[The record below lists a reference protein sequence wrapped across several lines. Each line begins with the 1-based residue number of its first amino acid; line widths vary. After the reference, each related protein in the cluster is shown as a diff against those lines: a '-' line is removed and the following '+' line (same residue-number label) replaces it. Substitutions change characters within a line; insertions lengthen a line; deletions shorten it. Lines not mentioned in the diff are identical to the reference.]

1 MTHHKKINFQ
11 IDYEFEFPSKFV
23 THSLV
28 LLGSQQWCCYCCY
41 CRCFCFCRYLVV
53 VVLLLF
59 VSSFA
64 ICDMAKLRVYF
75 VFLSFFC
82 QLCFNCGCCKLPF
95 FFVLLQCVIY
105 KLTKKFLSVALF
117 NNLLC
122 SEHKK
127 KICTLEVCVLLL
139 LVGFFSF
146 SALLNVNYDND
157 WLVRQLRGDI
167 FAYVFYLNTF

>member
-1 MTHHKKINFQ
+1 M
-11 IDYEFEFPSKFV
+11 
-23 THSLV
+23 
-28 LLGSQQWCCYCCY
+28 
-41 CRCFCFCRYLVV
+41 
-53 VVLLLF
+53 LLLLLLSMF
-59 VSSFA
+59 LFLQVSCCCCSTSPF
-64 ICDMAKLRVYF
+64 RF
-75 VFLSFFC
+75 FFC
-82 QLCFNCGCCKLPF
+82 NMWYGQITCILRFSF
-95 FFVLLQCVIY
+95 FFVSFVLIAVVVNYRFSSCCCSVLSINW
-105 KLTKKFLSVALF
+105 LKKFLSVALF

-167 FAYVFYLNTF
+167 FAYVFYLNTFWANLFFFESWNT